1 MLIAVTQGA
10 AADGDV
16 PANVEQHV
24 RAVSAAAAAGAR
36 LVLFPELSLTGYV
49 LDDIGRDAALT
60 LEADDPRLLPL
71 RRQCRQRSITAVV
84 GAPTTRAGRRRLSAL
99 VLDEDGGVSV
109 YDKRTLFEHEH
120 TVFTPGRDARVL
132 EVDGRR
138 LALGVCADLG
148 SDVQAAEAGGA
159 DAWLLGVLLS
169 PGGYGAD
176 AERAAHV
183 AERHRV
189 PVVLANHAGPT
200 GGWVGAGRSGA
211 WRPAG
216 EAVTADA
223 QPGVWLLDLDEPGVL
238 RQVV

>member
-1 MLIAVTQGA
+1 MLIALAQSA
-10 AADGDV
+10 AVDGDV

-49 LDDIGRDAALT
+49 PGDIARDGALT
-60 LEADDPRLLPL
+60 LEVDDPRLLGL
-71 RRQCRQRSITAVV
+71 RQQCRQRSITAVL

-99 VLDEDGGVSV
+99 VLDEGGGVSV
-109 YDKRTLFEHEH
+109 YDKRTLFEHEI
-120 TVFTPGRDARVL
+120 TVFSPGRDARVL

-176 AERAAHV
+176 AERAAQV
-183 AERHRV
+183 ARRHGV

-200 GGWVGAGRSGA
+200 GGWVGAGGSGV
-211 WRPAG
+211 WCSTG

-223 QPGVWLLDLDEPGVL
+223 RPGVWLVDLDEPSAL
-238 RQVV
+238 RRLD